1 MPSTN
6 HPLPLVVAGIPAK
19 NLSLLHRVRFPVGDP
34 TALLETSAGDGRVRR
49 TFLVRDIELER
60 ARRDA
65 RVDEAFSPGE
75 FEPEGG
81 LSGDRETATA
91 QAFAELLRRR
101 GIAAVRG
108 DRTLPLVFA
117 DHLRRAG
124 IAVEYDPAAGV
135 SERRSKDEQEIA
147 ALREAQRAT
156 EVAMELACRTV
167 ARAEASSDGS
177 LRHEGSPLSSERLR
191 TLIDATL
198 LELGFENPTS
208 IVAGGIH
215 GGDCHDHGHGQL
227 RTSEPVIIDIFPRS
241 KSSLYNGDCTRTVV
255 HGEVPETIARMHAAV
270 VDAKRAATAATRAGV
285 TGESVH
291 RATLGEIHRHG
302 FDSGAMPSAEDPRS
316 EAWIGMVHGTGHGIG
331 LEVHE
336 PPLLDFKGPT
346 LVVGDALT
354 IEPGLYGRHVGG
366 VRVEDLVI
374 VTDTGCENLNTL
386 PEGLDW
392 R

>member
-1 MPSTN
+1 MTDASS
-6 HPLPLVVAGIPAK
+6 LPIVFAGIPAK
-19 NLSLLHRVRFPVGDP
+19 NLALYHRVRFAVGDP
-34 TALLETSAGDGRVRR
+34 AALLEMPGTPPRR

-65 RVDEAFSPGE
+65 RADEAFCPRD

-91 QAFAELLRRR
+91 QAFAEMLRRR

-117 DHLRRAG
+117 EHLRQAG
-124 IAVEYDPAAGV
+124 IAIEYDPAAGV
-135 SERRSKDEQEIA
+135 AERRRKDEAEIE
-147 ALREAQRAT
+147 ALRDAQRAT
-156 EVAMELACRTV
+156 ERAMERACRTV
-167 ARAEASSDGS
+167 ARASAASDGT
-177 LRHEGSPLSSERLR
+177 LRHEGEPLTSEGLR
-191 TLIDATL
+191 QIIDLTL
-198 LELGFENPTS
+198 LELGFDSPTS
-208 IVAGGIH
+208 IVAGGVQ
-215 GGDCHDHGHGQL
+215 GGDCHDHGHGPL
-227 RTSEPVIIDIFPRS
+227 RTSEPVIVDIFPRS

-270 VDAKRAATAATRAGV
+270 IDAKRAGIAATRAGA
-285 TGESVH
+285 TGEDVH
-291 RATLGEIHRHG
+291 RATLAEIHRHG
-302 FDSGAMPSAEDPRS
+302 FESGAMPSAEDPRS
-316 EAWIGMVHGTGHGIG
+316 PEWIGMVHGTGHGIG

-336 PPLLDFKGPT
+336 PPLLDFKGPE
-346 LVVGDALT
+346 LVAGDALT
-354 IEPGLYGRHVGG
+354 IEPGLYGRGVGG

-374 VTDTGCENLNTL
+374 VTERGCENLNTL

>member
-1 MPSTN
+1 MTDASS
-6 HPLPLVVAGIPAK
+6 LPIVFAGIPAR
-19 NLSLLHRVRFPVGDP
+19 NLALYHRVRFAVGDP
-34 TALLETSAGDGRVRR
+34 AALLEMPGTPPRR

-65 RVDEAFSPGE
+65 RADEAFCPRD

-91 QAFAELLRRR
+91 QAFAEMLRRR

-117 DHLRRAG
+117 EHLRQAG
-124 IAVEYDPAAGV
+124 IAIEYDPAAGV
-135 SERRSKDEQEIA
+135 AERRRKDEAEIE
-147 ALREAQRAT
+147 ALRDAQRAT
-156 EVAMELACRTV
+156 ERAMERACRTV
-167 ARAEASSDGS
+167 ARASAASDGT
-177 LRHEGSPLSSERLR
+177 LRHEGEPLTSEGLR
-191 TLIDATL
+191 QIIDLTL
-198 LELGFENPTS
+198 LELGFDNPTS
-208 IVAGGIH
+208 IVAGGA
-215 GGDCHDHGHGQL
+215 
-227 RTSEPVIIDIFPRS
+227 

-270 VDAKRAATAATRAGV
+270 IDAKRAGIAATRAGA
-285 TGESVH
+285 TGEDVH
-291 RATLGEIHRHG
+291 RATLAEIHRHG
-302 FDSGAMPSAEDPRS
+302 FESGAMPSAEDPRS
-316 EAWIGMVHGTGHGIG
+316 PEWIGMVHGTGHGIG

-336 PPLLDFKGPT
+336 PPLLDFKGPE
-346 LVVGDALT
+346 LVAGDALT
-354 IEPGLYGRHVGG
+354 IEPGLYGRGVGG

-374 VTDTGCENLNTL
+374 VTERGCENLNTL